1 MLCSDFVD
9 FRLVILMLTSGNKNI
24 YLYHRVTLNIH
35 PHVTYFLTD
44 DNLVLYRNITALQVA
59 DKLAEALGAGI
70 DVHADGIGYFLI
82 VLHDQFTA
90 AEWDSVGMNA
100 GRQVLHVYGF
110 YRCMHVFYV
119 LYQPAVAVQ
128 RNREGIGEHFRI
140 VEHRVL
146 VLYIYREIIG
156 ERYRLIID

>member
-1 MLCSDFVD
+1 MGGSDFVD
-9 FRLVILMLTSGNKNI
+9 FRLIMLMLTSGNKNI

-35 PHVTYFLTD
+35 PHVTDFLTD
-44 DNLVLYRNITALQVA
+44 DNLILYRNITALQVA
-59 DKLAEALGAGI
+59 DKLTETLGAGI
-70 DVHADGIGYFLI
+70 DVHADRIGYLLI
-82 VLHDQFTA
+82 VLHDQGTTT
-90 AEWDSVGMNA
+90 ERQSIGMNA

-119 LYQPAVAVQ
+119 LYQPAVAIQ
-128 RNREGIGEHFRI
+128 RNRERIGEHFRI
-140 VEHRVL
+140 IEHRVL

>member
-1 MLCSDFVD
+1 MVCPDFVG
-9 FRLVILMLTSGNKNI
+9 FCMIMLMLASSNKNI
-24 YLYHRVTLNIH
+24 YLYYRITFNIH
-35 PHVTYFLTD
+35 PHVTDFLTD

-59 DKLAEALGAGI
+59 DKLAETLGAGI
-70 DVHADGIGYFLI
+70 DVHAERIGYFLI
-82 VLHDQFTA
+82 VLHDQGTA
-90 AEWDSVGMNA
+90 TEWQSVGMNA
-100 GRQVLHVYGF
+100 GRKVLHVYGF

-146 VLYIYREIIG
+146 VLNIY
-156 ERYRLIID
+156 